1 MECAARTGSGGK
13 LEDMVDNRTFFQ
25 DMLENRK
32 LAVGTRNR
40 PLLAKPLTT
49 PLPYDRKMY
58 LDEYQIQF
66 EPIAELNGWNTST
79 MAIYLVLSLSGCTQA
94 VLTDLDTNSRTNYQV
109 LREMLSLQ
117 FGTVERWKC
126 LDHN

>member
-49 PLPYDRKMY
+49 SLPYDRKMY